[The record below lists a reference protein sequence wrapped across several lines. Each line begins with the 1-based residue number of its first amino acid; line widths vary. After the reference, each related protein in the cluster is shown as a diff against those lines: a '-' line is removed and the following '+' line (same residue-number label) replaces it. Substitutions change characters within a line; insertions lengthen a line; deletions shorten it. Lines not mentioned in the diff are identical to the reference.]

1 MCMSETVIQH
11 WLDEISRTVAL
22 HDHAAHMQLISQD
35 VTLLGVPGFDN
46 IGFDDWSK
54 QCQYEFSHA
63 LIKRVD
69 YGKIRVRAATDSRIM
84 FMTYETVTASD
95 GSVNAQGIECL
106 LEKESDGRWRLVQER
121 ILSPDESRQYNLEPA
136 SEIT

>member
-1 MCMSETVIQH
+1 MSETVIQH
-11 WLDEISRTVAL
+11 WLDEISRSVAA

-35 VTLLGVPGFDN
+35 VTRLGVPGFDN

-54 QCQYEFSHA
+54 QCQYEFSNK
-63 LIKRVD
+63 LIDRVD
-69 YGKIRVRAATDSRIM
+69 YGKIRVRVVTHKRIM

-106 LEKESDGRWRLVQER
+106 LEKEDDGQWRLVQER
-121 ILSPDESRQYNLEPA
+121 ILPEDESRQFGLEPA
-136 SEIT
+136 STIS

>member
-1 MCMSETVIQH
+1 MSVTVIQR
-11 WLDEISRTVAL
+11 WLDEISRTVAA

-54 QCQYEFSHA
+54 QCQYEFVNG

-69 YGKIRVRAATDSRIM
+69 YGKVRVRVVTPKRIM
-84 FMTYETVTASD
+84 FMTYESVIASD

-106 LEKESDGRWRLVQER
+106 LEKENDGQWRLVQER
-121 ILSPDESRQYNLEPA
+121 ILPVEESRQLGLEPA
-136 SEIT
+136 TTIS

>member
-1 MCMSETVIQH
+1 
-11 WLDEISRTVAL
+11 
-22 HDHAAHMQLISQD
+22 MQLISQD

-54 QCQYEFSHA
+54 QCQYEFANS
-63 LIKRVD
+63 LIDRVD
-69 YGKIRVRAATDSRIM
+69 YGKIRVRVVTDKRIM

-106 LEKESDGRWRLVQER
+106 LEKEDDGQWRLVQER
-121 ILSPDESRQYNLEPA
+121 ILPADESRQYGLEPA
-136 SEIT
+136 AAIS

>member
-1 MCMSETVIQH
+1 MSEAVIHH
-11 WLDEISRTVAL
+11 WLNEISRTVAA

-54 QCQYEFSHA
+54 QCQYEFA
-63 LIKRVD
+63 NKLISRVD
-69 YGKIRVRAATDSRIM
+69 YGKIRVRVVTEKRIM

-106 LEKESDGRWRLVQER
+106 LEKEGDGQWRLVQER
-121 ILSPDESRQYNLEPA
+121 ILPEDETRSYNLEPTSA
-136 SEIT
+136 IS